1 MKAEEIKKLVRRVQR
16 HEDREAADILIRH
29 FYREIYA
36 FVYRQT
42 GNEELAMDLTQE
54 VFISVLLSIPGYD
67 PNKGGF
73 RTWLY
78 RIASNKVVDFFR
90 SAYHRQMKLGV
101 DIDTVV
107 LFAEESMEEV
117 FQETALKR
125 QAVEALEEL
134 PAALQQILRLKI
146 FSGATFEET
155 AAALSLPVSTVKTKY
170 YSALRMLRG
179 KVQS

>member
-101 DIDTVV
+101 DVD
-107 LFAEESMEEV
+107 
-117 FQETALKR
+117 
-125 QAVEALEEL
+125 
-134 PAALQQILRLKI
+134 
-146 FSGATFEET
+146 TFEET

>member
-1 MKAEEIKKLVRRVQR
+1 MNAEEIKKLVRKVQR
-16 HEDREAADILIRH
+16 SEDREAADRLIRH
-29 FYREIYA
+29 FYKEVYA

-42 GNEELAMDLTQE
+42 GNAELAMDLTQE

-67 PNKGGF
+67 PKKAAF

-90 SAYHRQMKLGV
+90 SAYHRQAKRSV
-101 DIDTVV
+101 DIDTVA
-107 LFAEESMEEV
+107 LFAEESLEEV
-117 FQETALKR
+117 FQEAVLKR
-125 QAVEALEEL
+125 QALEALEEL

-146 FSGATFEET
+146 FSGATFEEV
-155 AAALSLPVSTVKTKY
+155 ASALGLPASTVKTKY